1 MIETAV
7 DYVWKAVS
15 ALDSAALTI
24 ALVLFGAIAAGA
36 GGMASPKMRLYGALT
51 GGMLVNVFVK
61 AEGGGY
67 AAALAA
73 MVVTTIVGYVLG
85 CTPFLIQV
93 LRRVRK

>member
-1 MIETAV
+1 VIEAAIG
-7 DYVWKAVS
+7 YWWNAMS
-15 ALDSAALTI
+15 ALDSAALTV
-24 ALVLFGAIAAGA
+24 ALVLLTAIAAGA
-36 GGMASPKMRLYGALT
+36 GGMVSPKMRLYGALM

-61 AEGGGY
+61 AMGGGY